1 MNAGLDPKAKKE
13 RPDWEKGAA
22 HAKALGHRSDAA
34 LQER

>member
-1 MNAGLDPKAKKE
+1 LNAKLDPKAKKG

-22 HAKALGHRSDAA
+22 HEQALGHRSGAA